1 MSKRKDT
8 EVIKA
13 GDGPARK
20 HHVVNTPVYHASTV
34 TFDSYAEL
42 RHGVRHM
49 DEQFFYGRM
58 GSPTQFALEQALA
71 DLEGGAAAKLFPSG
85 MAAVAAAIFSL
96 VRAGD
101 HILVADNVYEPV
113 RKLAGTMLKRLGV
126 TCEFFDS
133 QIGAGIGAHFTDQT
147 RLVFVEAPGSLTFE
161 MPDIKAMA
169 GVAKA
174 RGAYLLV
181 DNTWAT
187 PLYFNPLSQGADY
200 VIHAATKYIVGH
212 SDVMMG
218 IVVARQGL
226 EKRLRRMARQLGQ
239 VSSPDDAYLAHRG
252 LKTLAVRLERHQ
264 QNALEVAAAM
274 VGHPLVD
281 RVLHPAFEGT
291 PGHHIWQ
298 RDFSGASGL
307 FSIVL
312 KRGRMEDM
320 GALVD
325 QMVHFRLGF
334 SWGGFES
341 LILPADPATMRTA
354 TAWQGPGPLLRLS
367 VGLEDPAD
375 LVADL
380 EAALG
385 RFDKTA
391 R

>member
-8 EVIKA
+8 KLIEA

-20 HHVVNTPVYHASTV
+20 HHVANTPVYRASTV
-34 TFDSYAEL
+34 TFDSYAEF
-42 RHGVRHM
+42 RDGVRHM

-85 MAAVAAAIFSL
+85 MAAVAAALFSL

-126 TCEFFDS
+126 NCEFFDS
-133 QIGAGIGAHFTDQT
+133 QIGAGIADHFTDKT
-147 RLVFVEAPGSLTFE
+147 RLVFVETPGSLTFE
-161 MPDIKAMA
+161 VPDIKAMA
-169 GVAKA
+169 GATKA

-187 PLYFNPLSQGADY
+187 PLYYNPLSQGADY
-200 VIHAATKYIVGH
+200 AIHAATKYIVGH

-218 IVVARQGL
+218 VVVARQGL

-239 VSSPDDAYLAHRG
+239 VASPDDAYLAHRG
-252 LKTLAVRLERHQ
+252 LKTLGVRLERHQ
-264 QNALEVAAAM
+264 KNGLEVAAAM
-274 VGHPLVD
+274 AAHPLVE
-281 RVLHPAFEGT
+281 RVLHPALEGS
-291 PGHHIWQ
+291 PGHDIWR

-312 KRGRMEDM
+312 KRGRMEDIA
-320 GALVD
+320 ALVD
-325 QMVHFRLGF
+325 RMEHFRLGF

-341 LILPADPATMRTA
+341 LILPADPGAVRTA
-354 TAWQGPGPLLRLS
+354 TEWQAPGPLVRLS

-380 EAALG
+380 EAALA
-385 RFDKTA
+385 RFETA
-391 R
+391 AG

>member
-8 EVIKA
+8 ELIEA

-20 HHVVNTPVYHASTV
+20 HHVANTPVYHASTV
-34 TFDSYAEL
+34 TFDSFAEY
-42 RHGVRHM
+42 RDGVCHM

-71 DLEGGAAAKLFPSG
+71 DLEGGAGAKLFPSG
-85 MAAVAAAIFSL
+85 MAAVAAALFSL

-101 HILVADNVYEPV
+101 QILVADNVYEPV

-126 TCEFFDS
+126 RCEFFDS
-133 QIGAGIGAHFTDQT
+133 QIGAGIADHFTDKT
-147 RLVFVEAPGSLTFE
+147 RLVFVETPGSLTFE
-161 MPDIKAMA
+161 VPDIKAMA
-169 GVAKA
+169 GVTKA

-200 VIHAATKYIVGH
+200 AIHAATKYIVGH

-218 IVVARQGL
+218 AVVARQGL

-264 QNALEVAAAM
+264 QNGLEVATAMAA
-274 VGHPLVD
+274 HPLVD
-281 RVLHPAFEGT
+281 RVLHPALEGT
-291 PGHHIWQ
+291 PGHDIWQ

-325 QMVHFRLGF
+325 QMAHFRLGF

-341 LILPADPATMRTA
+341 LILPADPTSVRTA
-354 TAWQGPGPLLRLS
+354 TAWQAPGPLVRLS

-380 EAALG
+380 EAALA
-385 RFDKTA
+385 RFDETA
-391 R
+391 G